1 MDNKR
6 NSFANTCPKI
16 ATQHST
22 GAVTQ
27 SGLRREQLTETKI
40 NASDSSGEWM
50 KQVNRV
56 IAHAFGRCEPAR
68 ASALSAF
75 DGSVVDYRGVNG

>member
-6 NSFANTCPKI
+6 NSLANTCPKI
-16 ATQHST
+16 TT
-22 GAVTQ
+22 LVPPGAGNQ
-27 SGLRREQLTETKI
+27 LGQRREQLTETKI
-40 NASDSSGEWM
+40 NASNSSGEWM

-56 IAHAFGRCEPAR
+56 IAHAFGRCKPAR

>member
-6 NSFANTCPKI
+6 NPLANTCPNL
-16 ATQHST
+16 ATQIPPSA
-22 GAVTQ
+22 GDQ

-40 NASDSSGEWM
+40 NASNSSGEWM

-56 IAHAFGRCEPAR
+56 IAYAFRRRKPAR